1 MGNMFKNI
9 YSKYKNHV
17 YKLKINNKKDELLY
31 IIQMHIFALKDLGLY
46 LDINPNDISILKG
59 Y

>member
-31 IIQMHIFALKDLGLY
+31 IIQIHLDLGLY